1 MPPIPVASVGDVRQM
16 HDPAPTTDNA
26 FAKILEA
33 ALRARVDEATLSRA
47 GQQHHASDPQVQQA
61 IDDLL
66 SSPAFVPVG
75 KLAQLYSEDRAETS
89 QVPQDLY
96 RFLAD
101 ELHLSPELTV
111 DELRKLRREFAA
123 GNHPDRVDPA
133 ERLRATRRMS
143 LVNGLIDKALKEKM
157 AEEASSKRAPG

>member
-1 MPPIPVASVGDVRQM
+1 M
-16 HDPAPTTDNA
+16 HDPATTSDNA
-26 FAKILEA
+26 FTRILEA
-33 ALRARVDEATLSRA
+33 ALRARGEDGEAASA
-47 GQQHHASDPQVQQA
+47 GHQHRASDPQVQQA

-75 KLAQLYSEDRAETS
+75 KLAQLYSEDRTATG

-101 ELHLSPELTV
+101 ELHLSPDLTV
-111 DELRKLRREFAA
+111 DELRRLRREFAA

-143 LVNGLIDKALKEKM
+143 LVNVLIDKALKEKM
-157 AEEASSKRAPG
+157 AEEASLKRASK